1 MSNGGGRVRRPRGK
15 RGFDDDD
22 FGGGGGG
29 GWSPPSSSFGGGRDF
44 ASRTPAMPASL
55 SSGGP
60 EVGAVVKWYNP
71 EKGFGFVEIA
81 DGGGD
86 AFLHARVVERAGAR
100 QVEPG
105 HQLRV
110 RTAPGQKGLQVTD
123 VLEIGEVGPVPGGGG
138 DRPRT
143 PRPPRPGGPGGF
155 GGGGFA
161 GGGGGG
167 LRSAPGPDE
176 GEEMRGTVK
185 WYNADKGY
193 GFISPEG
200 GGKDVFVHATAL
212 ERSGVAPLAEGQ
224 TVTMRV
230 IQGRK
235 GPEAASIS
243 GD

>member
-1 MSNGGGRVRRPRGK
+1 MSNGGGRVRKPRGR

-29 GWSPPSSSFGGGRDF
+29 SGGGGGGWSPPPSFGGREF
-44 ASRTPAMPASL
+44 APRGSPAPSSF
-55 SSGGP
+55 SSGP
-60 EVGAVVKWYNP
+60 EIGAVVKWYNA

-86 AFLHARVVERAGAR
+86 AFLHARVLERAGAKA
-100 QVEPG
+100 VEPG
-105 HQLRV
+105 TALRV

-123 VLEIGEVGPVPGGGG
+123 VLEVGEVGPVPGGA
-138 DRPRT
+138 RPA
-143 PRPPRPGGPGGF
+143 RPPAPRGP
-155 GGGGFA
+155 

-167 LRSAPGPDE
+167 GFRAPIDPNE

-185 WYNADKGY
+185 WYNPDKGF

-212 ERSGVAPLAEGQ
+212 ERSGVPPLAEGQ

>member
-1 MSNGGGRVRRPRGK
+1 MSNGGGRNRRPRGK

-22 FGGGGGG
+22 FGGG
-29 GWSPPSSSFGGGRDF
+29 WTPPPDFGSRDLAPRRPSVF
-44 ASRTPAMPASL
+44 AS
-55 SSGGP
+55 GP
-60 EVGAVVKWYNP
+60 EVRAVVKWFNP
-71 EKGFGFVEIA
+71 EKGFGFVEVA

-86 AFLHARVVERAGAR
+86 AFLHASVLERAGAKV
-100 QVEPG
+100 VEPG
-105 HQLRV
+105 TALQV
-110 RTAPGQKGLQVTD
+110 RTGPGQKGLQVTE
-123 VLEIGEVGPVPGGGG
+123 VVEVGEVGPVPGK
-138 DRPRT
+138 
-143 PRPPRPGGPGGF
+143 PPRAPRAGGF
-155 GGGGFA
+155 
-161 GGGGGG
+161 
-167 LRSAPGPDE
+167 RPVPSPDE

-185 WYNADKGY
+185 WYNPDKGF

-212 ERSGVAPLAEGQ
+212 ERSGVPPLAEGQ

>member
-22 FGGGGGG
+22 FGSSSAGGGG
-29 GWSPPSSSFGGGRDF
+29 GWSPPPTFGGGGRDF
-44 ASRTPAMPASL
+44 GTRSPTMSPGFA
-55 SSGGP
+55 SGGP
-60 EVGAVVKWYNP
+60 ETGAVVKWYNG

-86 AFLHARVVERAGAR
+86 AFLHARVLERAGAKS
-100 QVEPG
+100 VEPG
-105 HQLRV
+105 TQLRV

-123 VLEIGEVGPVPGGGG
+123 VTEIGEVGPVPGGSGA
-138 DRPRT
+138 RA
-143 PRPPRPGGPGGF
+143 PRPPRPGGF
-155 GGGGFA
+155 GGPP

-167 LRSAPGPDE
+167 GFRPAPGPDE

-185 WYNADKGY
+185 WYNPDKGF

-200 GGKDVFVHATAL
+200 GGQDVFVHATAL
-212 ERSGVAPLAEGQ
+212 ERSGVPPLAEGQ

-243 GD
+243 GG